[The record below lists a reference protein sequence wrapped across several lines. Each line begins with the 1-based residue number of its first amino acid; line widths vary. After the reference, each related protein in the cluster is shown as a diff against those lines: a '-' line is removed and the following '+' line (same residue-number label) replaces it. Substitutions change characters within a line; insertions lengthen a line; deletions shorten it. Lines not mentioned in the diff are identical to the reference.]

1 MSATL
6 VAQTLRQLQKNSGI
20 SCRELSK
27 AAGVCPS
34 AISRYG
40 LGNRELP
47 EDIVVNL
54 ANKVGMEE
62 LKIAYLAEKK
72 LDIINAPVM
81 NNIDDNIQT
90 MILRFVNEEIPE
102 AIEALYNISKLTMNK
117 KVLLKDEF
125 EELYKEVEQVVDLVP
140 GIKTFLIR
148 LKQTYNLNLER
159 VDAAECR
166 KLRQRRYVIDDM
178 EV

>member
-1 MSATL
+1 MSTTL
-6 VAQTLRQLQKNSGI
+6 VAKTLRQLQKNSGM
-20 SCRELSK
+20 SCRELSR
-27 AAGVCPS
+27 AVGVCPS

-40 LGNRELP
+40 SGNRELP

-54 ANKVGMEE
+54 ANNAGMEE
-62 LKIAYLAEKK
+62 LKLAYLAQKK
-72 LDIINAPVM
+72 LDIINAPVL

-90 MILRFVNEEIPE
+90 MIFKFLNEEIPE

-125 EELYKEVEQVVDLVP
+125 EQLYEEVEQVVDLVP

-148 LKQTYNLNLER
+148 LKQTYDLNLER

-166 KLRQRRYVIDDM
+166 KLKQRRYIIDDM